1 MIMKKQSIFLTLM
14 LLAVTMLA
22 GCNDTGVIDEP
33 VENTKKSMVGVWQ
46 LLNYNGGFTGQ
57 SVDIEPGDVT
67 ITFAEDGE
75 MKVDK
80 QTELQVP
87 FPSGTTTYSFVEI
100 ERSIF
105 TGKPRRVLA
114 IGTPSPW
121 RMYYSY
127 TFQEGML
134 VLSEEAYD
142 GYSYV
147 LRKVN

>member
-1 MIMKKQSIFLTLM
+1 MKKQSIFITLM

-22 GCNDTGVIDEP
+22 GCNDMGVIDEP

-105 TGKPRRVLA
+105 TGKPRRVFSR
-114 IGTPSPW
+114 GNVSPL
-121 RMYYSY
+121 
-127 TFQEGML
+127 GGGL
-134 VLSEEAYD
+134 
-142 GYSYV
+142 
-147 LRKVN
+147 